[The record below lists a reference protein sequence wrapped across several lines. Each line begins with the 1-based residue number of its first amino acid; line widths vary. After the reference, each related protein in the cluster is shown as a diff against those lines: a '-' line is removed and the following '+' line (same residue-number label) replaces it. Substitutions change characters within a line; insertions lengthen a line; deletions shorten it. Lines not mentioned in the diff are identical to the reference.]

1 MEEELSLKNS
11 YLEAS
16 LSQVEFMGT
25 TRFCQDQKKKNLYTV
40 TPTLLLAVSHTISD
54 SKWKYF
60 YCSFFLYL
68 KERGGEYSWVPSK
81 CEAAISLHKRSDLKL
96 PNGTNQDVYLG
107 LGWGALLIC
116 IRRPCAFPTCII
128 LRYLMSDCNRNGIR
142 RQTMTVM
149 KVGNNEMENKSRAVW
164 RNQIVQATNGTAASW
179 DQVVTKS
186 YRDRQDYKNIRE
198 HI

>member
-1 MEEELSLKNS
+1 MISFVISYCFFLNVEEELSLKNS

-68 KERGGEYSWVPSK
+68 KERGERFLGAFKVWGCNFITQKKWSETPQWNKPRCLFRAGVR
-81 CEAAISLHKRSDLKL
+81 EAADLHTPSLRVSYVH
-96 PNGTNQDVYLG
+96 N
-107 LGWGALLIC
+107 
-116 IRRPCAFPTCII
+116 F
-128 LRYLMSDCNRNGIR
+128 
-142 RQTMTVM
+142 
-149 KVGNNEMENKSRAVW
+149 KVLNEWLQQK
-164 RNQIVQATNGTAASW
+164 W
-179 DQVVTKS
+179 D
-186 YRDRQDYKNIRE
+186 
-198 HI
+198 

>member
-25 TRFCQDQKKKNLYTV
+25 TRFCQDQKRKIYIQ
-40 TPTLLLAVSHTISD
+40 LLPPFPCCFTY
-54 SKWKYF
+54 YF
-60 YCSFFLYL
+60 WLKMKIFLLFFLLIFKRKGGKDSRVPL
-68 KERGGEYSWVPSK
+68 KH
-81 CEAAISLHKRSDLKL
+81 EAAISLHKRSDLKL
-96 PNGTNQDVYLG
+96 LNVTNQDVCLG

-128 LRYLMSDCNRNGIR
+128 LRYLMSDCNRNRIR
-142 RQTMTVM
+142 LQTMTVT
-149 KVGNNEMENKSRAVW
+149 KLGNNEMENKSRAVW
-164 RNQIVQATNGTAASW
+164 RNQIVQATIGTAASW

-186 YRDRQDYKNIRE
+186 YRDQSR
-198 HI
+198 